1 MFTYSIKRGHEIRE
15 FHVVVVHRR
24 QRNVQSRAM
33 QVEICCCWQ
42 NPITFLPFF
51 LPSPSSLVLLS
62 SRNSAT
68 MLTSH
73 FYFNICIE
81 KADAKGWLAKM
92 TIVMTSL
99 PWARGFQ
106 CLFTFALVSA
116 SCWLAEI
123 WYLNKSNLCLKLKIT
138 YSCTVAPFDANVTK
152 EKAHM

>member
-1 MFTYSIKRGHEIRE
+1 MKLGGSMSQWCIDGKEMYKVERCKWKF
-15 FHVVVVHRR
+15 VVVNKTRLLFCR
-24 QRNVQSRAM
+24 
-33 QVEICCCWQ
+33 
-42 NPITFLPFF
+42 FF

-123 WYLNKSNLCLKLKIT
+123 WYLNKLNLCLKLKIT